1 MTTLKVLCV
10 FGVPHLVVLRH
21 LVSSDASCEMR
32 KKIIDPLSVVRINL
46 NHGDIARYLSKEP
59 SLLTELVL
67 LQINTNRF
75 CGTVPHKFDKL
86 KLLFELD
93 LSNNCFVEKFLDVV
107 LCLSQLKFLDLRFN
121 KFKVMDMDFEHKHD
135 QNPVHSVED
144 NGVDYLLEREERNW
158 DANLKWEDIL
168 SLGEQQRLGMIYA
181 EDAGFDDVI
190 AEDRTNQSELDA
202 LENKKDDFIG
212 DFSKVGLLL
221 SHYDFKI
228 VL

>member
-32 KKIIDPLSVVRINL
+32 KKIIDPSSVVRINL

-67 LQINTNRF
+67 LHINTNRF

-107 LCLSQLKFLDLRFN
+107 LCLLQLKFLDLRFN
-121 KFKVMDMDFEHKHD
+121 KFKGSKWALQQGLGHDFHQWQSLRLRLIVKFK
-135 QNPVHSVED
+135 NSLVSMIV
-144 NGVDYLLEREERNW
+144 L
-158 DANLKWEDIL
+158 ANNRFHGWESAGIGNMKRLNEIIL
-168 SLGEQQRLGMIYA
+168 MNNAFRSCFLA
-181 EDAGFDDVI
+181 EI
-190 AEDRTNQSELDA
+190 
-202 LENKKDDFIG
+202 
-212 DFSKVGLLL
+212 GLLQNL
-221 SHYDFKI
+221 I
-228 VL
+228 VFNESF